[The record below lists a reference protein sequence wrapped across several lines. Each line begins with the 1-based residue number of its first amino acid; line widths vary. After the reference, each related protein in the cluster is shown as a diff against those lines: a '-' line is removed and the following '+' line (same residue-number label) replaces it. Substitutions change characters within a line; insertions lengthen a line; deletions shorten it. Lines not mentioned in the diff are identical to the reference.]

1 MAAGKDGAKT
11 TAAKKSST
19 TKKAG
24 SNRARSINNPDFVT
38 PESKNT
44 VSVGCKLPHGMH
56 LDIRVL
62 GQPTRRVTLK
72 GTNSLNTGLIR
83 VATIGGYAV
92 TENVP
97 KEFFE
102 EWMRRNSEHPAV
114 KNNLIFAHG
123 QLASVRSM
131 AKELEDQ
138 ETGLEP
144 INPTALPKGVENA
157 DRN

>member
-1 MAAGKDGAKT
+1 MAAGK
-11 TAAKKSST
+11 T
-19 TKKAG
+19 TKKNTG
-24 SNRARSINNPDFVT
+24 VSRTRSINNPDFVI

-44 VSVGCKLPHGMH
+44 LSVGCKLPHGIH

-92 TENVP
+92 TEDVP

-102 EWMRRNSEHPAV
+102 EWMKRNAEHPAV

-131 AKELEDQ
+131 GDELEDQ

-144 INPTALPKGVENA
+144 INPNALPKGVENA
-157 DRN
+157 AR